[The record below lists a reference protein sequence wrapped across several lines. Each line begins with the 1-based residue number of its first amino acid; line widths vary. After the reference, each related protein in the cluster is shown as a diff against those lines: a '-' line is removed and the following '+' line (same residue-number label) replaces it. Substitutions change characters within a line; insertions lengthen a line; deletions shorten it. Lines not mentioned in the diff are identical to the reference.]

1 MQSDLSKVLKVHDV
15 FLVRRLV
22 RCFSTC
28 VAGLDVSLRYRA
40 ACYEKAD
47 EPFDLSLQQ
56 GNYPMAASASP
67 GGYKELDCSKIS
79 LERELVSFRFI
90 RPTVHS
96 FGINKCSTSE
106 GTSAI
111 SSHMGIAT
119 WPLEITSEHDS
130 VSLKCRNNAL

>member
-1 MQSDLSKVLKVHDV
+1 MHSDLSKVLKVHDI

-56 GNYPMAASASP
+56 GNYPIAASAS
-67 GGYKELDCSKIS
+67 LAVTRNSIVQRSRWSVNWCLSDSS
-79 LERELVSFRFI
+79 DQRFI
-90 RPTVHS
+90 HS
-96 FGINKCSTSE
+96 EST
-106 GTSAI
+106 
-111 SSHMGIAT
+111 
-119 WPLEITSEHDS
+119 
-130 VSLKCRNNAL
+130 NAALPKGLQL